1 MIAIARSPPHA
12 GPGVVRFLKGQPA
25 KFGTS
30 FDKRTRWTCGAGP
43 VIKGVT
49 VHRRISRSLGLAAAV
64 GLLAAA
70 LPTAAYAGGPRTREL
85 ELRDNCEATTFNAAF
100 GPGFC
105 TKTDGEVTADKFTAA
120 LAKGGHGAW
129 WIRQRDI
136 TLDAGDGIKAT
147 NVGGIAHTFT
157 EVAAYGKGCVAP
169 FNVAVS
175 ETVDNCDFG
184 KVGATFVPQGA
195 TSAAQVLA
203 VGTHRFQ
210 CLFHPWMRTTVTVR
224 KS

>member
-1 MIAIARSPPHA
+1 M
-12 GPGVVRFLKGQPA
+12 
-25 KFGTS
+25 
-30 FDKRTRWTCGAGP
+30 
-43 VIKGVT
+43 
-49 VHRRISRSLGLAAAV
+49 HRRISRSLGVAAV
-64 GLLAAA
+64 MGLFAAVVA
-70 LPTAAYAGGPRTREL
+70 PTAANAAPRTRVL
-85 ELRDNCEATTFNAAF
+85 ELRDNCEATTFNATF

-105 TKTDGEVTADKFTAA
+105 TKADGEVTADKFISA
-120 LAKGGHGAW
+120 LSQGGHRAW

-136 TLDAGDGIKAT
+136 TLDSGDGIQAT

-157 EVAAYGKGCVAP
+157 EVSAFGKGCIAA

-175 ETVDNCDFG
+175 ETVDNCDFA
-184 KVGATFVPQGA
+184 KLGATFVPQGA
-195 TSAAQVLA
+195 TSASQVLG